1 MSPEPRRGHAS
12 GRERPA
18 VILGLC
24 IPGQGGP
31 GLPGS
36 CWGVGGGCLGI
47 WKPDWSGLQSE
58 EEVRSEAV
66 GAASSDFFFLSF
78 LQFYLHTQRRVCSRM
93 PALFLSNLSQIR
105 EAQLQ
110 GRGR

>member
-1 MSPEPRRGHAS
+1 MPLAGSGQPSSWGCAS
-12 GRERPA
+12 LARE
-18 VILGLC
+18 VLGC
-24 IPGQGGP
+24 QGAAG
-31 GLPGS
+31 G
-36 CWGVGGGCLGI
+36 WGGGCLGI